1 MVTILSRV
9 SQKTSMHKILI
20 KLSIAAV
27 VGASCICQSAHATV
41 ANADAE
47 QAVRSVLTEVA
58 SMADSRNCDPTYIK
72 AEVSDITSTIQRG
85 QNLEAFF
92 KVDRNAALLAK
103 CGPQR
108 HWTLTSTAEF
118 VAAQLVVAVQLQS
131 RFAEQE
137 RNLYV
142 VKRNS
147 QWATVL
153 IEYARTSADDRA
165 AAEEDWRILEQSRKE
180 LSLTGQLP

>member
-1 MVTILSRV
+1 M
-9 SQKTSMHKILI
+9 
-20 KLSIAAV
+20 V
-27 VGASCICQSAHATV
+27 VGASSICQSAHATE
-41 ANADAE
+41 AGADAE

-58 SMADSRNCDPTYIK
+58 STADSTNCDPTYIA
-72 AEVSDITSTIQRG
+72 AEVADITSTIQRG

-108 HWTLTSTAEF
+108 RWKLTSTAEF
-118 VAAQLVVAVQLQS
+118 VAMQLVAAVRLQS
-131 RFAEQE
+131 KLAEQD

-165 AAEEDWRILEQSRKE
+165 AAEWDWQTLEQSLKE
-180 LSLTGQLP
+180 LSLTGQIP